1 MGAQMVVSDVSEFL
15 HCAVQFFF
23 RPEPMQVGA
32 FILQGVEVSLHRRIV
47 VWVPGFAH
55 ALSHVDRFAELYKS
69 LRCILTPLVAVQDQ
83 GILCRMLVIQ
93 RLAQGADSQVAGDVP
108 IRYAGHHAPVI
119 KVYDSTVISDIS
131 ILQEQ
136 ICEIRTPFL
145 VRPVRMEVLF
155 QPVPEHLMGP
165 PGLCPRLFRTDN
177 GMQPHLDVH
186 IFMDSRLAVAVA
198 FALQI
203 GRHAA
208 VAVHSAVAVVNF
220 VNLLLDFC
228 FLGIIPR
235 LPVFPVVIVGIRAD
249 PQPPQ

>member
-1 MGAQMVVSDVSEFL
+1 MVVSDVSEFL

-47 VWVPGFAH
+47 VWVSGFAH

-69 LRCILTPLVAVQDQ
+69 LRCILAPLVAVQDQ

-119 KVYDSTVISDIS
+119 KVYDSTVISDLS

-136 ICEIRTPFL
+136 ICEKGW
-145 VRPVRMEVLF
+145 
-155 QPVPEHLMGP
+155 H
-165 PGLCPRLFRTDN
+165 
-177 GMQPHLDVH
+177 
-186 IFMDSRLAVAVA
+186 
-198 FALQI
+198 
-203 GRHAA
+203 
-208 VAVHSAVAVVNF
+208 
-220 VNLLLDFC
+220 
-228 FLGIIPR
+228 
-235 LPVFPVVIVGIRAD
+235 
-249 PQPPQ
+249 